1 MRLSLS
7 TNRLQGN
14 SSLIRERSSGNNS
27 KPIVKTALLSNK
39 IVESNIHVTSPVPV
53 SKEHP
58 QVNTPVRTGKVEPRV
73 AKAKTYIR
81 KSPKKQSA
89 KSPAQSKSAR
99 NNPTNSLHNTKI
111 EKKYH
116 RDNDIALTSLTR
128 ASVTIY
134 STNRT
139 YVRGDCSTSKPPRAS
154 KSTCTLS
161 PFLWYIVSFPKNITS
176 NMVIVITTDV
186 FSLHFQH
193 DL

>member
-14 SSLIRERSSGNNS
+14 SSLIRERSSGNIS
-27 KPIVKTALLSNK
+27 KPIVKTAFLSNN

-58 QVNTPVRTGKVEPRV
+58 QVNTPLPAGKVEPRV
-73 AKAKTYIR
+73 AKAKIYIR
-81 KSPKKQSA
+81 KSPKKYSA
-89 KSPAQSKSAR
+89 KSPAQLKSAR
-99 NNPTNSLHNTKI
+99 NNPPNSLHNTNI

-139 YVRGDCSTSKPPRAS
+139 YVRGDCYTAKPSRAS
-154 KSTCTLS
+154 KSACTLS
-161 PFLWYIVSFPKNITS
+161 PFL
-176 NMVIVITTDV
+176 
-186 FSLHFQH
+186 
-193 DL
+193 